1 MADNHETTTDDIS
14 QFLEIVPPRSR
25 ERLQTHDKLGELLEV
40 VVDLGRPIEARFPNA
55 FEYLTE
61 DNATDEDTG
70 YVVARVGEFDRDNRA
85 GIERTLHRIAAMRNR
100 HDEIV
105 GLTCRVGRAVFGT
118 VDVIRDIV
126 DTGRN
131 ILLLGKPGV
140 GKTTRLREV
149 ARILADEARKR
160 VIVVDTNNEIAGDG
174 DIPHPAIGH
183 ARRMQVPNTKLQH
196 DVMIEAVENH
206 MPEVIVIDEIGTDAD
221 AAAARTIAERGVQL
235 IGTAHG
241 TSVTNLMS
249 NPTLSD
255 LVGGIQAVTL
265 GDEEAR
271 KRGTQKTVLERKAPP
286 TFETVIE
293 IEDIHKLAVHYDVA
307 TDVDRLLLAMPISV
321 EVRER
326 GPDGEVR
333 ITRRTSESEIEPA
346 ERVTFGEGE
355 RTAHHTEEEI
365 RIVER
370 EMRQAQDERDQV
382 AHVYALGLGRRKLE
396 RAVHELRASAMV
408 VKSPEKAD
416 IIFALKG
423 DSKTKEAMRQPDAPR
438 IVGVRSDTYTQV
450 FEAVKHTFGG
460 SQVAQE
466 EFALREAEHGA
477 RQALREQQAVELLPQ
492 NPYLRRLQH
501 EVINKYNLESRS
513 VGRDPRRRIKII
525 PRQVES

>member
-1 MADNHETTTDDIS
+1 MSQEQETITDDVV
-14 QFLEIVPPRSR
+14 QFLEIIPLRAR
-25 ERLQTHDKLGELLEV
+25 ERLDDHPQLLELIEV
-40 VVDLGRPIEARFPNA
+40 VVDLGRPMEARFA
-55 FEYLTE
+55 DGFEYLAE
-61 DNATDEDTG
+61 DQATAEDIG
-70 YVVARVGEFDRDNRA
+70 YVVQRIGEFDRDNRA

-100 HDEIV
+100 HSEIV
-105 GLTCRVGRAVFGT
+105 GLTCRLGRAVYGT

-149 ARILADEARKR
+149 ARILADEAGKR

-183 ARRMQVPNTKLQH
+183 ARRMQVPNDKQQH

-249 NPTLSD
+249 NPTLAD

-286 TFETVIE
+286 TFETIIE

-307 TDVDRLLLAMPISV
+307 TDVDRLLLGQAVSV

-326 GPDGEVR
+326 GDGGEVNV
-333 ITRRTSESEIEPA
+333 TRRTSEPEIETRGA
-346 ERVTFGEGE
+346 FEGE
-355 RTAHHTEEEI
+355 AEGEF
-365 RIVER
+365 RISER
-370 EMRQAQDERDQV
+370 ELPEDRTTDESAAAV
-382 AHVYALGLGRRKLE
+382 FALGIGRRKLQ
-396 RAVHELRASAMV
+396 RAIHEFRAPAV
-408 VKSPEKAD
+408 VVRNPAD
-416 IIFALKG
+416 AEVVFALRG
-423 DSKTKEAMRQPDAPR
+423 DREAKDRLRHMEQVR
-438 IVGVRSDTYTQV
+438 VVLVRSDTYTQV

-460 SQVAQE
+460 SQEVQE
-466 EFALREAEHGA
+466 DFAVREAEDGV
-477 RQALREQQAVELLPQ
+477 RQALNEHRVIELLPQ

-501 EVINKYNLESRS
+501 EVANRHKLESRS
-513 VGRDPRRRIKII
+513 VGKDPKRRVKIY
-525 PRQVES
+525 PKQVES

>member
-1 MADNHETTTDDIS
+1 MIQQPAITDDIRE
-14 QFLEIVPPRSR
+14 FLEIIPPHARAPL
-25 ERLQTHDKLGELLEV
+25 ERHPGLQGLLEV
-40 VVDLGRPIEARFPNA
+40 VIDLGRPIEARFPDR
-55 FEYLTE
+55 FEYLV
-61 DNATDEDTG
+61 ATPASRADLA
-70 YVVARVGEFDRDNRA
+70 YVVERVGEFDRDNRA
-85 GIERTLHRIAAMRNR
+85 GIEATLHRIAAIRSR
-100 HDEIV
+100 LGEVI

-149 ARILADEARKR
+149 ARILADEANRR

-183 ARRMQVPNTKLQH
+183 ARRMQVPNAKQQH
-196 DVMIEAVENH
+196 DIMIEAVENH

-271 KRGTQKTVLERKAPP
+271 KRRTQKTVLERKAPP
-286 TFETVIE
+286 TFDTVIE
-293 IEDIHKLAVHYDVA
+293 IEGIDKLAVHFDVA
-307 TDVDRLLLAMPISV
+307 TDVDRLLLGLPVNV

-326 GPDGEVR
+326 GADGEVE
-333 ITRRTSESEIEPA
+333 ITRRTSEVEAQPPL
-346 ERVTFGEGE
+346 GLD
-355 RTAHHTEEEI
+355 TEEEI
-365 RIVER
+365 KLVER
-370 EMRQAQDERDQV
+370 EVRAAEQEGDIR
-382 AHVYALGLGRRKLE
+382 HVFALGVGRHKLE
-396 RAVHELRASAMV
+396 RALHEMRAPAVMV
-408 VKSPEKAD
+408 RDRDEAD
-416 IIFALKG
+416 MIFALQG
-423 DSKTKEAMRQPDAPR
+423 DRETRDVLRLPGPGQV
-438 IVGVRSDTYTQV
+438 IGVRSDTYTQIL
-450 FEAVKHTFGG
+450 EAVKQAFGG
-460 SQVAQE
+460 SKVAQE
-466 EFALREAEHGA
+466 QFAVREAEEGA
-477 RQALREQQAVELLPQ
+477 RRVLREQRPVELLPQ

-501 EVINKYNLESRS
+501 EVINRHSLQSRS
-513 VGRDPRRRIKII
+513 IGKDPRRRVRILPNK
-525 PRQVES
+525 EEA

>member
-1 MADNHETTTDDIS
+1 MSEVHESITDDIQ
-14 QFLEIVPPRSR
+14 QFLEIVPPRALD
-25 ERLQTHDKLGELLEV
+25 RLKAHPRLHDLVEV
-40 VVDLGRPIEARFPNA
+40 VIDLGRPIEARFSQGL
-55 FEYLTE
+55 EYITE
-61 DNATDEDTG
+61 DAATLDDIRF
-70 YVVARVGEFDRDNRA
+70 VVDRVGEFDRDNRA

-100 HDEIV
+100 LGNVV

-118 VDVIRDIV
+118 IDIIRDIV

-149 ARILADEARKR
+149 ARVLADEAQKR

-183 ARRMQVPNTKLQH
+183 ARRMQVPNNRQQH

-241 TSVTNLMS
+241 TSITNLMS
-249 NPTLSD
+249 NPTLCD

-286 TFETVIE
+286 TFDTVIE
-293 IEDIHKLAVHYDVA
+293 IEDLNKLAVHYDVA
-307 TDVDRLLLAMPISV
+307 TDVDRLLLSQPVSV

-326 GPDGEVR
+326 GADGE
-333 ITRRTSESEIEPA
+333 TQKSRRTSESAIQ
-346 ERVTFGEGE
+346 TEGPFTDTDLMGAIFPDQE
-355 RTAHHTEEEI
+355 F
-365 RIVER
+365 RITER
-370 EMRQAQDERDQV
+370 EMPARVLERNKPLR
-382 AHVYALGLGRRKLE
+382 HVYAVGLGRRKLQ
-396 RAVHELRASAMV
+396 RAIHECKALAVLVTEPA
-408 VKSPEKAD
+408 EAD
-416 IIFALKG
+416 IIFALEG
-423 DSKTKEAMRQPDAPR
+423 DRDTRHIVAMAEDAE
-438 IVGVRSDTYTQV
+438 VVLVRSDTYTQI
-450 FEAVKHTFGG
+450 FEAVRQALGEQ
-460 SQVAQE
+460 QVGRE
-466 EFALREAEHGA
+466 ELAIREAEDGA
-477 RQALREQQAVELLPQ
+477 RQALVQQRVVELLPQ

-501 EVINKYNLESRS
+501 EIASRHQLDSRS
-513 VGRDPRRRIKII
+513 VGKEPRRRVRIF
-525 PRQVES
+525 PRQVAQ